1 MPSIAEIRRRL
12 AEHRPVLQP
21 TTGRRQAA
29 VAMVLREAGPAAEVL
44 FIERASHPGDPWS
57 GHMAFPGGR
66 VDPGDP
72 GPRAAAERETLE
84 EVGIALASA
93 EPLGRLDDM
102 SGHHAA
108 GADSL
113 LISAFVYAARG
124 ELLLSPNH
132 EVREAFWF
140 PLAELLEPARFVER
154 PVARAEIFRFPGI
167 LVGEPERHVVWGL
180 TYRFLESF
188 FQIVGRPMPNRWQA
202 GEARAQRAAGE
213 RSS

>member
-12 AEHRPVLQP
+12 AEHRPVLQS
-21 TTGRRQAA
+21 TAGRRQAA
-29 VAMVLREAGPAAEVL
+29 VAMVLRDVGPAPEVL
-44 FIERASHPGDPWS
+44 FIERASHPDDPWS

-72 GPRAAAERETLE
+72 DPRAAAERETLE

-124 ELLLSPNH
+124 ELSLAPNH

-140 PLAELLEPARFVER
+140 PLAELLEPVRFVER
-154 PVARAEIFRFPGI
+154 PVARSEIFRFPGI
-167 LVGEPERHVVWGL
+167 LVGQPERHVVWGL

-188 FQIVGRPMPNRWQA
+188 FQIVGRPMPDRWQA
-202 GEARAQRAAGE
+202 GEARAPRAAGE
-213 RSS
+213 RRS

>member
-1 MPSIAEIRRRL
+1 MRMPSIAEIRRRL
-12 AEHRPVLQP
+12 AAHRPVTHP
-21 TTGRRQAA
+21 VEGRRQAA
-29 VAMVLREAGPAAEVL
+29 VAMVLRDAGPVTEVL
-44 FIERASHPGDPWS
+44 FIERASHPADPWS

-66 VDPGDP
+66 VDPGDL

-84 EVGIALASA
+84 EVGLALAAA

-113 LISAFVYAARG
+113 LISAFVYRTEG
-124 ELLLSPNH
+124 ELPLAPNH

-140 PLAELLEPARFVER
+140 PVPSLLEPTRFVER
-154 PVARAEIFRFPGI
+154 PMAGAQTFRFPGI
-167 LVGEPERHVVWGL
+167 LVGEPGRHVVWGL

-188 FQIVGRPMPNRWQA
+188 FQIVGSPLPDRWTQRRA
-202 GEARAQRAAGE
+202 G
-213 RSS
+213 

>member
-12 AEHRPVLQP
+12 AAHRPLTQSVA
-21 TTGRRQAA
+21 GRRQAA
-29 VAMVLREAGPAAEVL
+29 VAMLLRGAGPAPEVL

-72 GPRAAAERETLE
+72 DPRAAAERETLE
-84 EVGIALASA
+84 EVGLALASA

-102 SGHHAA
+102 SGQRAA

-113 LISAFVYAARG
+113 LISAFVYRTLG
-124 ELLLSPNH
+124 EQPLVPNH

-140 PLAELLEPARFVER
+140 PLASLLEPARFVER
-154 PVARAEIFRFPGI
+154 PVARAESFPLPGI
-167 LVGEPERHVVWGL
+167 LVGEPDRHVVWGL
-180 TYRFLESF
+180 TYRFLETF
-188 FQIVGRPMPNRWQA
+188 FQIVGRPFPDRWSERRA
-202 GEARAQRAAGE
+202 G
-213 RSS
+213 